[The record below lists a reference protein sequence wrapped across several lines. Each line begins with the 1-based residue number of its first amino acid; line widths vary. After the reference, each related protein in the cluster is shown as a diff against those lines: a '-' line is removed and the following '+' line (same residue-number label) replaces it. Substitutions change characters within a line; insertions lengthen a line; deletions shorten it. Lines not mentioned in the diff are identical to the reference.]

1 MALELKDILQTMKKE
16 YGFVV
21 KLACDCDI
29 KEYKS
34 KLDCLDTILKAKGMV
49 DRSEPKALPLAAQPI
64 VFQRLQGFVGTYY
77 TFDMLFEYPITATE
91 LLNEICTL
99 LGLDRAFVIVRTA
112 ENPFNKI
119 EDDYLEYDEEDYLPQ
134 MIQDEMPSD
143 INVNELT
150 GDEYNKELV
159 KKLQSKEAK
168 KYQHQFTEVDTDLF
182 NGVK

>member
-16 YGFVV
+16 YGFVI
-21 KLACDCDI
+21 KLACVCDI
-29 KEYKS
+29 KEYKD
-34 KLDCLDTILKAKGMV
+34 KIDCLDTILTAKGMI
-49 DRSEPKALPLAAQPI
+49 RRTEPIALPLAAQPI

-77 TFDMLFEYPITATE
+77 SFEMVFEYPITPTE
-91 LLNEICTL
+91 LMNEICTL
-99 LGLDRAFVIVRTA
+99 LGLDRAFVIVRTS

-119 EDDYLEYDEEDYLPQ
+119 EDDYLEYDEKDYIPQ
-134 MIQDEMPSD
+134 MINDEMPSD

-168 KYQHQFTEVDTDLF
+168 KYQHEFKEVDKKLY
-182 NGVK
+182 NSVK

>member
-29 KEYKS
+29 KEYKNN
-34 KLDCLDTILKAKGMV
+34 LECLDTILKAKGMIE
-49 DRSEPKALPLAAQPI
+49 RSEPKALPLAAQPI

-77 TFDMLFEYPITATE
+77 TFDMLFEYPITPTE

-99 LGLDRAFVIVRTA
+99 LGLDRAFVIVRTS

-119 EDDYLEYDEEDYLPQ
+119 EEDYLEYDEEDYLPQ
-134 MIQDEMPSD
+134 LITDEMPNNIREEDLVGDSY
-143 INVNELT
+143 NEQ
-150 GDEYNKELV
+150 LV

-182 NGVK
+182 NESK

>member
-34 KLDCLDTILKAKGMV
+34 NLECLDTILKAKGMIE
-49 DRSEPKALPLAAQPI
+49 RSEPKALPLAAQPI

-91 LLNEICTL
+91 LMNEICTL
-99 LGLDRAFVIVRTA
+99 LGLDRAFVIVRTS

-119 EDDYLEYDEEDYLPQ
+119 EEDYLEYDEEDYLPQ
-134 MIQDEMPSD
+134 LITDEMPND
-143 INVNELT
+143 IKEEDLVGDSYNEQ
-150 GDEYNKELV
+150 LV

-182 NGVK
+182 NESK